1 MNFNYLKNKKIKKEY
16 FIHGDILLLVN
27 DPLHE
32 SINVSLVK
40 KKIEKNIPKKLFNNL
55 DYIYIGNFDELK
67 ARDVQSA
74 YLRGAIFINNED
86 QTEDSL
92 YAAIVHELAHSIE
105 ETFRESIYGDDE
117 LAAEFVSK
125 RKKLRTILKQENI
138 IYPDSIAYIRTEYN
152 PSFDKF
158 FYETVGYDRLN
169 QLIVNIFMSPY
180 AVTSLREYFA
190 NGFEH
195 FYLFD
200 RDYLKTIC
208 PKLYTKI
215 SVLTKQK

>member
-1 MNFNYLKNKKIKKEY
+1 MIKNKVYKKEY
-16 FIHGDILLLVN
+16 FIHGEILLLIN
-27 DPLHE
+27 DPLPDN
-32 SINVSLVK
+32 INVSLVK
-40 KKIEKNIPKKLFNNL
+40 KKLEKNIPKRLFNNL
-55 DYIYIGNFDELK
+55 DYIYVGFFDELK
-67 ARDVQSA
+67 ARDVESA
-74 YLRGAIFINNED
+74 YLRGAIFISNEN

-92 YAAIVHELAHSIE
+92 YAGIVHELAHSIE
-105 ETFRESIYGDDE
+105 ETFRETIYGDDE
-117 LAAEFVSK
+117 IATEFVSK
-125 RKKLRTILKQENI
+125 RKKLRTLLKQENLI
-138 IYPDSIAYIRTEYN
+138 FPDSIAYIRTEYN

-200 RDYLKTIC
+200 RDYLKRVC

-215 SVLTKQK
+215 SMLTKQK